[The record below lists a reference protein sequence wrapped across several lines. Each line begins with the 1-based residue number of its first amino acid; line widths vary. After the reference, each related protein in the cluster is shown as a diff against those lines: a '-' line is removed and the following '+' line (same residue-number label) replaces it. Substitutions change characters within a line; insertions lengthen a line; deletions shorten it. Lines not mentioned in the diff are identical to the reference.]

1 MSSNKV
7 YVIGY
12 GLTKFGEL
20 YNQGS
25 SSLAAQAL
33 TDAITNSQADKNQIQ
48 TAFFG
53 SLVSS
58 TNSQPSIGASCIRN
72 CNLNIPITRIEA
84 GNASGAA
91 AFYQA
96 YLSILS
102 GVYNCTAVVG
112 VEKLSDYVQSGVIE
126 RILGSTIDYQWE
138 FEMGATL
145 TSLYA
150 ILTKEHMKK
159 FGTTLEQLASVP
171 AKNHKN
177 GVHNPQAQF
186 RREIKIENFLK
197 AKRISDPIGRFDP
210 ATYCDGAAALIL
222 ASSKYIE
229 DNSNIS
235 TQVPI
240 LGSGQASDS
249 LALHHR
255 DSLTTISSSIKAA
268 DVAFSEAKL
277 SPKDINFAEVH
288 DSYPIGEILA
298 IEDLGFFSKGEGGKA
313 TQEGLTEL
321 NAKISVNPSGGLKS
335 RGDPF
340 GATGVAQIAEV
351 VEQMKGNAGQRQVSE
366 NNYGLTQNVI
376 GTGVM
381 SYINIFGKD
390 EVKK

>member
-1 MSSNKV
+1 MNSNKV
-7 YVIGY
+7 YIIGF
-12 GLTKFGEL
+12 GITKFGEL
-20 YNQGS
+20 YNQGP

-33 TDAITNSQADKNQIQ
+33 TEAITNSLVDKNQIQ
-48 TAFFG
+48 TVYFG

-58 TNSQPSIGASCIRN
+58 SSSQPSIGTNCIRD
-72 CNLNIPITRIEA
+72 CNLKIPTTRIEA

-96 YLSILS
+96 YLGILS
-102 GVYNCTAVVG
+102 GIYNCTAVIG
-112 VEKLSDYVQSGVIE
+112 IEKLSDYVKSGVIE

-150 ILTKEHMKK
+150 LLTKAHMKE
-159 FGTTLEQLASVP
+159 FGTTSEQLASVP
-171 AKNHKN
+171 VKNHKN
-177 GVHNPQAQF
+177 GVNNPQAQF
-186 RREIKIENFLK
+186 RREIPIENFLK

-222 ASSKYIE
+222 ASLDFIE
-229 DNSNIS
+229 NNSDIS
-235 TQVPI
+235 TKVPV

-255 DSLTTISSSIKAA
+255 DSLTTITSTVKAA
-268 DVAFSEAKL
+268 DVAFSNAKL
-277 SPKDINFAEVH
+277 STKDINCAEVH

-313 TQEGLTEL
+313 TQDGLTEL
-321 NAKISVNPSGGLKS
+321 NADISINPSGGLKS

-340 GATGVAQIAEV
+340 GATGVAQIVEI
-351 VEQMKGNAGQRQVSE
+351 VEQMKGIAEKRQVSD
-366 NNYGLTQNVI
+366 NNYGLTQNVF
-376 GTGVM
+376 GTGAM
-381 SYINIFGKD
+381 SYVNIFGKD

>member
-20 YNQGS
+20 YNRGPI
-25 SSLAAQAL
+25 SLAAQAL
-33 TDAITNSQADKNQIQ
+33 TDAITNSQIDKNQIQ

-53 SLVSS
+53 SLVSGS
-58 TNSQPSIGASCIRN
+58 NSQPSIGTSCIRN
-72 CNLNIPITRIEA
+72 CNLNIPTSRIEA

-102 GVYNCTAVVG
+102 GAYKCIAVVG
-112 VEKLSDYVQSGVIE
+112 VEKLSDYVKSGIIE

-150 ILTKEHMKK
+150 ILTKAHMKE

-186 RREIKIENFLK
+186 RREISIENFLK

-210 ATYCDGAAALIL
+210 ATYCDGAAAVIL
-222 ASSKYIE
+222 ASAKFIE
-229 DNSNIS
+229 DNSNIP

-240 LGSGQASDS
+240 LGSGQASES
-249 LALHHR
+249 IALHHR
-255 DSLTTISSSIKAA
+255 DSLTTISSSVKAA
-268 DVAFSEAKL
+268 NIAFSEAKL
-277 SPKDINFAEVH
+277 SAKDINFAEVH

-298 IEDLGFFSKGEGGKA
+298 IEDLGFFAKGKGGKA
-313 TQEGLTEL
+313 SQEGLTEL
-321 NAKISVNPSGGLKS
+321 NAEISVNPSGGLKS

-340 GATGVAQIAEV
+340 GATGIAQIAEV
-351 VEQMKGNAGQRQVSE
+351 VEQMRGSAGQRQVSD
-366 NNYGLTQNVI
+366 NSCGLTQNVL
-376 GTGVM
+376 GTGAM
-381 SYINIFGKD
+381 SYVNIFGKD

>member
-1 MSSNKV
+1 MSMNKV

-20 YNQGS
+20 YNHGP

-33 TDAITNSQADKNQIQ
+33 TEAIANSQIDKNQIQ
-48 TAFFG
+48 AAYFG

-58 TNSQPSIGASCIRN
+58 SNSQPSIGTACIRN
-72 CNLNIPITRIEA
+72 CNLKIPITRIEA

-91 AFYQA
+91 AFYQS
-96 YLSILS
+96 YLGILS
-102 GVYNCTAVVG
+102 GVYDCTAVVG
-112 VEKLSDYVQSGVIE
+112 VEKLSDYVKSGIIE

-150 ILTKEHMKK
+150 ILTKAHMKE
-159 FGTTLEQLASVP
+159 FGTTLEQLSSVP
-171 AKNHKN
+171 VKNHKN
-177 GVHNPQAQF
+177 GIHNPQAQF
-186 RREIKIENFLK
+186 RREIPLENFLK
-197 AKRISDPIGRFDP
+197 AKRIADPIGRFDP

-222 ASSKYIE
+222 ASSNYVKE
-229 DNSNIS
+229 NSDIL

-240 LGSGQASDS
+240 LGSSQASDS
-249 LALHHR
+249 VALHHR
-255 DSLTTISSSIKAA
+255 DSLTTIASSVKAA
-268 DVAFSEAKL
+268 KEAFSKAKL

-298 IEDLGFFSKGEGGKA
+298 IEDLGFFTKGEGGKA

-321 NAKISVNPSGGLKS
+321 NAQISINPSGGLKS

-340 GATGVAQIAEV
+340 GATGIAQIVEII
-351 VEQMKGNAGQRQVSE
+351 EQMKGITGKRQVSE
-366 NNYGLTQNVI
+366 SNYGLTQNVL
-376 GTGVM
+376 GTGVV
-381 SYINIFGKD
+381 SYVNIFGKD